1 MITNSKD
8 YYWFFEN
15 ALSNETC
22 NKIIKIGTSKKIDL
36 GRIHSFDK
44 NDFKNL
50 NKNQK
55 SNMKKIRNSHVT
67 FLNDKWLHKT
77 LNQYVFLANKN
88 SKWNYQID
96 YSEPV
101 QFSKYKKNQHYDFH
115 SDSSS
120 TDLDQFNKI
129 RKLSLVVCLSDSKK
143 YEGGDFEFQFRN
155 NTDPKIIT
163 PVPILK
169 KQGTVIV
176 FPSYLYHRVKPII
189 KGTRYSLV
197 MWARGNLYW

>member
-44 NDFKNL
+44 NNFKNL
-50 NKNQK
+50 NRNQK

-101 QFSKYKKNQHYDFH
+101 QFSKYKK
-115 SDSSS
+115 
-120 TDLDQFNKI
+120 
-129 RKLSLVVCLSDSKK
+129 K
-143 YEGGDFEFQFRN
+143 YNIMIF
-155 NTDPKIIT
+155 
-163 PVPILK
+163 
-169 KQGTVIV
+169 TVIQV
-176 FPSYLYHRVKPII
+176 QRI
-189 KGTRYSLV
+189 
-197 MWARGNLYW
+197 